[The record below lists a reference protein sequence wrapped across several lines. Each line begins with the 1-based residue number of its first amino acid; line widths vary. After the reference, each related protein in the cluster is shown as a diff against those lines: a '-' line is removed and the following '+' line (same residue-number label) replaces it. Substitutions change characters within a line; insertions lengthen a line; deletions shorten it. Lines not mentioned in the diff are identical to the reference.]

1 MNAASRFRDAPGAAP
16 RSLRLMLDGVP
27 VLARPGESVAAALL
41 AHSGGATRQTPVTGS
56 GRAPYC
62 MMGVCFDCLV
72 TIDGHPNVQACMVSA
87 REGMVIQRQI
97 GARRLGDQP

>member
-16 RSLRLMLDGVP
+16 RSFRMMLDGVP

-41 AHSGGATRQTPVTGS
+41 AHSGGATRQTPVTGA

-72 TIDGHPNVQACMVSA
+72 TIDGRPNVQACMVTA
-87 REGMVIQRQI
+87 RESMVIQREI
-97 GARRLGDQP
+97 GARRLGDQT

>member
-41 AHSGGATRQTPVTGS
+41 AHSGGATRQTPVTGA

-72 TIDGHPNVQACMVSA
+72 TIDGPPNVPACMVSA

>member
-27 VLARPGESVAAALL
+27 VLDRPGESVAAALL
-41 AHSGGATRQTPVTGS
+41 AHSGGATRQTPVTGA

-72 TIDGHPNVQACMVSA
+72 TIDGHPKVQACMVSA

>member
-41 AHSGGATRQTPVTGS
+41 AHSGGATRQTPVTGA

-72 TIDGHPNVQACMVSA
+72 TIDGLPNVQACMVSA